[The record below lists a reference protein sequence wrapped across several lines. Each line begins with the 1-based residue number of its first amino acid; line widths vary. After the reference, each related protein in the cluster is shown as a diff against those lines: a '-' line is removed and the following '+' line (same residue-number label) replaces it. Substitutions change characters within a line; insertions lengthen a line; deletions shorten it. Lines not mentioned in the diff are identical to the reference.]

1 MRTVETERRARTG
14 RLVEQKA
21 GAPMRKFWLVT
32 IIIVLLAAAC
42 GSSDSD
48 VAADSS
54 STSDVSNN
62 EDDGGGADPTDSN
75 DDGEDAADGDDG
87 GDGGEDSGD
96 DDPDFSGSG
105 SGDFCDTAR
114 EFEENDPLEGLSITD
129 GEEFFDAADELWD
142 EVLPQVPDEI
152 RADVETII
160 SGVDEMRAIGEE
172 YDYQFFNAAASE
184 AFEAIDTAPMDAAS
198 QRFDAYLEDVCGI
211 DSFASGSDTGAGG
224 SDTDI
229 DLGDLTGDQLTSSA
243 AFIADI
249 FGIDMETAEC
259 LVTELGDIGS
269 PGGIDPT
276 QLDIPVCGTTL
287 NEVLSGA
294 P

>member
-1 MRTVETERRARTG
+1 
-14 RLVEQKA
+14 
-21 GAPMRKFWLVT
+21 MRKFWLVT

-54 STSDVSNN
+54 STTVGSAND
-62 EDDGGGADPTDSN
+62 DDGAGADPTDSSDSSGDN
-75 DDGEDAADGDDG
+75 DGDAA
-87 GDGGEDSGD
+87 GD

-114 EFEENDPLEGLSITD
+114 EFEESDPLEGLSITD
-129 GEEFFDAADELWD
+129 GEEFFDAADELW
-142 EVLPQVPDEI
+142 EGVLPQVPDEI

-160 SGVDEMRAIGEE
+160 SGFDEMREIGEE
-172 YDYQFFNAAASE
+172 YDFQFFNAAASE
-184 AFEAIDTAPMDAAS
+184 AFDAIDSAPMDAAS
-198 QRFDAYLEDVCGI
+198 ERFEAYLEDVCGI
-211 DSFASGSDTGAGG
+211 DSFVSGPDTGA
-224 SDTDI
+224 DI
-229 DLGDLTGDQLTSSA
+229 DVDIGDLSGDQITSSA

-269 PGGIDPT
+269 PGGIDPA
-276 QLDIPVCGTTL
+276 QLDTPVCGTTL